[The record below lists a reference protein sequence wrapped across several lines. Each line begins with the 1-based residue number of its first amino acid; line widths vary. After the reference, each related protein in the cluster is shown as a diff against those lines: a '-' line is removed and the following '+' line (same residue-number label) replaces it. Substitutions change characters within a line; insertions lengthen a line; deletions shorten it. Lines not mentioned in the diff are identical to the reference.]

1 MRDIFNNDFNCIV
14 EDKKG
19 DLWIGTSGNG
29 LLRYDRETGEYVRY
43 RAGRESENAISGDV
57 VISMAKDLDGK
68 LWLGT
73 YMEGLTG
80 FDGKRFK
87 HYRDIPGSKD
97 GLSNNS
103 VYSLY
108 VDAKNRL
115 WIGTLE
121 GGLDCLDQSTGNGRI
136 IAWGDKENAI
146 NSDIVYSLSG
156 DEKGNIVVGTSLGVN
171 WINGDGGCYF
181 F

>member
-1 MRDIFNNDFNCIV
+1 
-14 EDKKG
+14 
-19 DLWIGTSGNG
+19 
-29 LLRYDRETGEYVRY
+29 
-43 RAGRESENAISGDV
+43 
-57 VISMAKDLDGK
+57 MA
-68 LWLGT
+68 GT

-121 GGLDCLDQSTGNGRI
+121 GGLDCLDQSTGKWTYY
-136 IAWGDKENAI
+136 AWGIRRMRLTRISYIAFPGMRRGI
-146 NSDIVYSLSG
+146 LSL
-156 DEKGNIVVGTSLGVN
+156 ELL
-171 WINGDGGCYF
+171 
-181 F
+181 

>member
-1 MRDIFNNDFNCIV
+1 M
-14 EDKKG
+14 
-19 DLWIGTSGNG
+19 
-29 LLRYDRETGEYVRY
+29 
-43 RAGRESENAISGDV
+43 
-57 VISMAKDLDGK
+57 ISMAKDLDGK

-115 WIGTLE
+115 VDRYVGRRPGLLGSIYREMDVLSH
-121 GGLDCLDQSTGNGRI
+121 GG
-136 IAWGDKENAI
+136 
-146 NSDIVYSLSG
+146 
-156 DEKGNIVVGTSLGVN
+156 
-171 WINGDGGCYF
+171 
-181 F
+181 

>member
-1 MRDIFNNDFNCIV
+1 MIRKVI
-14 EDKKG
+14 
-19 DLWIGTSGNG
+19 TS
-29 LLRYDRETGEYVRY
+29 YD
-43 RAGRESENAISGDV
+43 N
-57 VISMAKDLDGK
+57 
-68 LWLGT
+68 
-73 YMEGLTG
+73 
-80 FDGKRFK
+80 F
-87 HYRDIPGSKD
+87 
-97 GLSNNS
+97 SNNS

-121 GGLDCLDQSTGNGRI
+121 GGLDCLDQSTGKWTYYRM
-136 IAWGDKENAI
+136 GDKENAI

-171 WINGDGGCYF
+171 WINPETGGCYF

>member
-1 MRDIFNNDFNCIV
+1 
-14 EDKKG
+14 
-19 DLWIGTSGNG
+19 
-29 LLRYDRETGEYVRY
+29 
-43 RAGRESENAISGDV
+43 
-57 VISMAKDLDGK
+57 MAKDLDGK

-121 GGLDCLDQSTGNGRI
+121 GGLDCLDQSTGKLDVLSHGGIRRMRLLGYRI
-136 IAWGDKENAI
+136 
-146 NSDIVYSLSG
+146 
-156 DEKGNIVVGTSLGVN
+156 
-171 WINGDGGCYF
+171 
-181 F
+181 

>member
-1 MRDIFNNDFNCIV
+1 
-14 EDKKG
+14 
-19 DLWIGTSGNG
+19 
-29 LLRYDRETGEYVRY
+29 
-43 RAGRESENAISGDV
+43 
-57 VISMAKDLDGK
+57 MA
-68 LWLGT
+68 GT

-121 GGLDCLDQSTGNGRI
+121 GGLDLLGSNLPGNGRI
-136 IAWGDKENAI
+136 IAMGDKENA
-146 NSDIVYSLSG
+146 N
-156 DEKGNIVVGTSLGVN
+156 
-171 WINGDGGCYF
+171 
-181 F
+181 

>member
-1 MRDIFNNDFNCIV
+1 
-14 EDKKG
+14 
-19 DLWIGTSGNG
+19 
-29 LLRYDRETGEYVRY
+29 
-43 RAGRESENAISGDV
+43 
-57 VISMAKDLDGK
+57 MAKDLDGK

-108 VDAKNRL
+108 VDARIVCGSVRWKAAGLLGSIYREMDVL
-115 WIGTLE
+115 SH
-121 GGLDCLDQSTGNGRI
+121 GG
-136 IAWGDKENAI
+136 
-146 NSDIVYSLSG
+146 
-156 DEKGNIVVGTSLGVN
+156 
-171 WINGDGGCYF
+171 
-181 F
+181 

>member
-1 MRDIFNNDFNCIV
+1 M
-14 EDKKG
+14 
-19 DLWIGTSGNG
+19 SA
-29 LLRYDRETGEYVRY
+29 TGR
-43 RAGRESENAISGDV
+43 GRESENAISGDV

-103 VYSLY
+103 VYTFVLSMPRI
-108 VDAKNRL
+108 VCGSVRWKAAWIARINRP
-115 WIGTLE
+115 
-121 GGLDCLDQSTGNGRI
+121 GNGRI
-136 IAWGDKENAI
+136 IAWGIRRMRLTRISYIAFPGMRKRGI
-146 NSDIVYSLSG
+146 LSL
-156 DEKGNIVVGTSLGVN
+156 ELL
-171 WINGDGGCYF
+171 
-181 F
+181 

>member
-1 MRDIFNNDFNCIV
+1 
-14 EDKKG
+14 
-19 DLWIGTSGNG
+19 
-29 LLRYDRETGEYVRY
+29 
-43 RAGRESENAISGDV
+43 
-57 VISMAKDLDGK
+57 MAKDLDGK

-121 GGLDCLDQSTGNGRI
+121 GGLNCLDQSTGKWTYYRM
-136 IAWGDKENAI
+136 GDKENAI
-146 NSDIVYSLSG
+146 NSDIVYIAFPGMRGILSL
-156 DEKGNIVVGTSLGVN
+156 ELL
-171 WINGDGGCYF
+171 
-181 F
+181 